1 MYLGWRDCVGLV
13 RVRANFWSLI
23 VSCDKTQKV
32 ESVGRRVERV
42 PDGLLAGSAATAAIE
57 GSDIKR
63 RKKKSRKKK
72 KFGLTG
78 ADWFPLASAPC
89 RIHTSSD
96 WWFSFAGGQSRGGK
110 KEETVGGN
118 GTESLSHL
126 TRWSGGGPAT
136 IRSDTANL
144 IARELAE
151 LYLLLL
157 LLLEAAWMSREDNE
171 SDNNISKKQKV
182 GCNISRCHW
191 HR

>member
-72 KFGLTG
+72 SLAWLVPIGFLWRQLLVGSTHLAIDGFLLQGAKVEGVKKKKQLAVMGLKACPIWLDG
-78 ADWFPLASAPC
+78 L
-89 RIHTSSD
+89 
-96 WWFSFAGGQSRGGK
+96 
-110 KEETVGGN
+110 
-118 GTESLSHL
+118 
-126 TRWSGGGPAT
+126 GGPAT

-157 LLLEAAWMSREDNE
+157 LLLLEAWMSREDNE
-171 SDNNISKKQKV
+171 SDNNISKKTK
-182 GCNISRCHW
+182 GW
-191 HR
+191 M